1 MLVIGLMSGTSADGI
16 DAVLMDITGA
26 PPCLDWQ
33 LIKHIHQPFNPHL
46 QSEIL
51 ACYDPV
57 TSSSKLLCAL
67 NTGLGLAFAEAAM
80 VVLDAACLSA
90 LQVDLIGSHG
100 QTVWHSPDDPL
111 PATLQLGEPAYI
123 AEETGITT
131 IANFRPRD
139 MAAGGQGAPLVAL
152 VDTLL
157 FSHPEITRT
166 CQNIGGIA
174 NLTYLPNSHQ
184 QKQGMECLA
193 FDTGPGNSLLDF
205 CAHILSGGQLSC
217 DLDGRMAGRGTVH
230 QLLLETWI
238 TNESYYKRK
247 PPKTTGREL
256 FSEDYCRTLIDQA
269 HSQSLSD
276 EDLFATLTAL
286 TAESIARAHRDFLPV
301 FPQQVI
307 VSGGGVRNPVLMK
320 LLAAALSP
328 AQVLVSD
335 ELGLPVEAK
344 EAAAFAVL
352 AYETWHNRPGNLP
365 SATGA
370 RHPVVLGSITPGSNY
385 RSLIRKTEFLSK

>member
-16 DAVLMDITGA
+16 DTVLMEITGA
-26 PPCLDWQ
+26 PPHLGWR
-33 LIKHIHQPFNPHL
+33 LIKHVHLPFSPQL

-51 ACYDPV
+51 ACYDPNR
-57 TSSSKLLCAL
+57 SSSKGLCAL
-67 NTGLGLAFAEAAM
+67 NTALGASFARAAIA
-80 VVLDAACLSA
+80 VIDAAGCSPD
-90 LQVDLIGSHG
+90 QVDLIGSHG
-100 QTVWHSPDDPL
+100 QTIWHSPDDPL
-111 PATLQLGEPAYI
+111 PSTLQMGEPAYI

-152 VDTLL
+152 VDALL

-174 NLTYLPNSHQ
+174 NLTYLPNTHQ
-184 QKQGMECLA
+184 QQQGVECLA

-205 CAHILSGGQLSC
+205 CAQILSGGQLSC
-217 DLDGRMAGRGTVH
+217 DLDGRMAGRGTVNK
-230 QLLLETWI
+230 LLLETWLS
-238 TNESYYKRK
+238 NESYYKRK

-276 EDLFATLTAL
+276 VDIFATLTAL

-320 LLAAALSP
+320 LLTAAPSP
-328 AQVLVSD
+328 AQVLTSD
-335 ELGLPVEAK
+335 ALGLPVEAK

-370 RHPVVLGSITPGSNY
+370 RHPAVLGSITPGNNY
-385 RSLIRKTEFLSK
+385 RSLIRKTEILQ

>member
-16 DAVLMDITGA
+16 DAVLMDITSA

-33 LIKHIHQPFNPHL
+33 LIKHIHQSFNPQL

-51 ACYDPV
+51 ACYDPD
-57 TSSSKLLCAL
+57 TSSSKRLCAL
-67 NTGLGLAFAEAAM
+67 NAALGLTFAHA
-80 VVLDAACLSA
+80 VSA
-90 LQVDLIGSHG
+90 ILESAGMSASQVDLIGSHG

-111 PATLQLGEPAYI
+111 PATLQVGEPAYI

-139 MAAGGQGAPLVAL
+139 MAAGGQGAPLVAY
-152 VDTLL
+152 VDALL
-157 FSHPEITRT
+157 FSHPDVTRI

-174 NLTYLPNSHQ
+174 NLTYLPNYHLLQ
-184 QKQGMECLA
+184 NGALQLA
-193 FDTGPGNSLLDF
+193 FDTGPGNTLLDF
-205 CAHILSGGQLSC
+205 CAQLLSGGEQSC
-217 DLDGRMAGRGTVH
+217 DRDGRMAERGFVD
-230 QLLLETWI
+230 LPLLETWLAD
-238 TNESYYKRK
+238 EPYYKRK

-256 FSEDYCRTLIDQA
+256 FSQAYCQRLIGQA
-269 HSQSLSD
+269 RERSLSD

-286 TAESIARAHRDFLPV
+286 TAESIARACRNFLPE

-307 VSGGGVRNPVLMK
+307 LSGGGTRNPVMMK
-320 LLAAALSP
+320 MLSASLHP

-335 ELGLPVEAK
+335 QLGLPVEAK

-370 RHPVVLGSITPGSNY
+370 RHPVVLGSITPGANY
-385 RSLIRKTEFLSK
+385 QNLIHKTFRD

>member
-16 DAVLMDITGA
+16 DAVLMSISGA

-33 LIKHIHQPFNPHL
+33 LIKHIHQPFTAQL

-51 ACYDPV
+51 ACYDPI
-57 TSSSKLLCAL
+57 TSSSKSLCAL
-67 NTGLGLAFAEAAM
+67 NSELGVAFAHAALA
-80 VVLDAACLSA
+80 VLEHSGITPP
-90 LQVDLIGSHG
+90 QIDLVGSHG

-111 PATLQLGEPAYI
+111 PSTLQVGEPAYI
-123 AEETGITT
+123 AEATGITT

-139 MAAGGQGAPLVAL
+139 MSAGGQGAPLVAY
-152 VDTLL
+152 VDALL
-157 FSHPEITRT
+157 FSHPDITRV

-174 NLTYLPNSHQ
+174 NLTYLPNNQLLHKGAAQ
-184 QKQGMECLA
+184 LA
-193 FDTGPGNSLLDF
+193 FDTGPGNTLLDF
-205 CAHILSGGQLSC
+205 CAQLISGGTQSC
-217 DLDGRMAGRGTVH
+217 DLNGRIAQRGTVN
-230 QLLLETWI
+230 QPLLETWLAD
-238 TNESYYKRK
+238 EPYFKRK

-256 FSEDYCRTLIDQA
+256 FSQAYCQRLIDQA
-269 HSQSLSD
+269 RERSLCD

-286 TAESIARAHRDFLPV
+286 TAESIAGAYRDFLPE
-301 FPQQVI
+301 FPQEVI
-307 VSGGGVRNPVLMK
+307 VSGGGTRNPTLMAM
-320 LLAAALSP
+320 LAAALKP
-328 AQVLVSD
+328 AKVLVSD

-370 RHPVVLGSITPGSNY
+370 RHPVVLGSITPGANY
-385 RSLIRKTEFLSK
+385 RQLIHKTFMD

>member
-16 DAVLMDITGA
+16 DAVLMEITGT
-26 PPCLDWQ
+26 PPHLGWR
-33 LIKHIHQPFNPHL
+33 LIKHVHLPFSPQL

-51 ACYDPV
+51 ACYDPNR
-57 TSSSKLLCAL
+57 SSSKRLCAL
-67 NTGLGLAFAEAAM
+67 NTALGAAFARAAIA
-80 VVLDAACLSA
+80 VIDAAGCSTD
-90 LQVDLIGSHG
+90 QVDLIGSHG
-100 QTVWHSPDDPL
+100 QTIWHSPDEPL
-111 PATLQLGEPAYI
+111 RATLQLGEPAYI

-131 IANFRPRD
+131 ISNFRPRD

-152 VDTLL
+152 VDALL

-184 QKQGMECLA
+184 QQQGTECLA

-205 CAHILSGGQLSC
+205 CAQILSGGQLSC
-217 DLDGRMAGRGTVH
+217 DLDGRMAGRGTVNK
-230 QLLLETWI
+230 LLLETWLS
-238 TNESYYKRK
+238 NESYYKRK

-256 FSEDYCRTLIDQA
+256 FSDDYCRTLIDQA

-276 EDLFATLTAL
+276 VDIFATLTAL

-320 LLAAALSP
+320 LLTAALSP
-328 AQVLVSD
+328 AQVLTSD
-335 ELGLPVEAK
+335 VLGLPVEAK

-370 RHPVVLGSITPGSNY
+370 HHPAVLGSITPGNNY
-385 RSLIRKTEFLSK
+385 RSLIRKTEISQ

>member
-33 LIKHIHQPFNPHL
+33 LIKHIHQPFNL
-46 QSEIL
+46 QVQAEIL
-51 ACYDPV
+51 ACYNPA
-57 TSSSKLLCAL
+57 TSSSKRLCAL
-67 NTGLGLAFAEAAM
+67 NTALGVAFARAAIA
-80 VVLDAACLSA
+80 VIDSA
-90 LQVDLIGSHG
+90 GCSADQIDLIGSHG
-100 QTVWHSPDDPL
+100 QTIWHSPDDPL

-152 VDTLL
+152 VDALL
-157 FSHPEITRT
+157 FSHPEIIRT

-174 NLTYLPNSHQ
+174 NLTYLPNTHQ
-184 QKQGMECLA
+184 QQQGTVCVA

-205 CAHILSGGQLSC
+205 CAQILSGGQLSC
-217 DLDGRMAGRGTVH
+217 DLDGRMAGRGTVNK
-230 QLLLETWI
+230 LLLETWLS
-238 TNESYYKRK
+238 NESYYKRK

-269 HSQSLSD
+269 HSHSLSD

-301 FPQQVI
+301 FPRQVI

-328 AQVLVSD
+328 AQVLTSD
-335 ELGLPVEAK
+335 AHGLPIEAK

-370 RHPVVLGSITPGSNY
+370 RHSAVLGSITPGSNY
-385 RSLIRKTEFLSK
+385 RSLIRKTEYFE